1 MSFNR
6 ILWIQ
11 CASLRILMWYKNQN
25 SISFLHTQIQII
37 EYMAIRIK
45 KKESS
50 TFRIYN
56 SILFFL
62 AIFQNYKHIFLG
74 SE

>member
-45 KKESS
+45 KKERREKESS
-50 TFRIYN
+50 TFRI
-56 SILFFL
+56 
-62 AIFQNYKHIFLG
+62 
-74 SE
+74 